1 MAPFHQL
8 YSREHPSQPEGFYL
22 INPKHRNSR
31 KWWKCINEWNGG
43 TYLRARW
50 AFVLKRERR
59 WKNVPRLGSG
69 SELCV
74 AAPSVSQWLCS
85 AHCNNCICL
94 WIGYETNLP
103 GKAALTRSSTPT
115 PWVYCNMQS
124 ELKFTHLHAH
134 TCSAWVIICCYTEP
148 LRQADISGY
157 ETVSRPD
164 CSCLPDLFPPVTPQE
179 GFSESA
185 AAQASPLP

>member
-8 YSREHPSQPEGFYL
+8 YSGEHPSQPEGFYL
-22 INPKHRNSR
+22 IDPKHRNSR
-31 KWWKCINEWNGG
+31 KWWKCTNEWNGG

-74 AAPSVSQWLCS
+74 AAPSVSLWLCT
-85 AHCNNCICL
+85 ARCNNCICL

-115 PWVYCNMQS
+115 LWVYCNMQTAIRIKTHTLARTHMLSLGHNMLLHRANEASRHIRLWDS
-124 ELKFTHLHAH
+124 E
-134 TCSAWVIICCYTEP
+134 
-148 LRQADISGY
+148 
-157 ETVSRPD
+157 
-164 CSCLPDLFPPVTPQE
+164 
-179 GFSESA
+179 
-185 AAQASPLP
+185 QASRGRRFLLAWSVFPL